1 MVKVVGVRF
10 REAGKIYYFH
20 PADFEIAI
28 GDRVIV
34 ETARGMEFGTAVLV
48 NQDVTDSKFTS
59 KMKSVTRLADDT
71 DFYIHS
77 ENLKRAKDALDICK
91 IKVKEHHLD
100 MKLVDCEYTF
110 DGSKIVFYFTAEERI
125 DFRMLVKDLASI
137 FRTRIELRQI
147 GVRDQAKMIGGLGQC
162 GQQCCCSRFL
172 DEFSPVSIKMAKE
185 QSLSLNPSK
194 ISGTCGRLMC
204 CLNYEQEVYKEHLK
218 DMPRGG
224 TIVLTMDGEGI
235 VVETNTLQKTVKVRI
250 RDENGSESIDTYSV
264 DDISVSKKGASKKSK
279 QTFAKKDKISLDQA
293 QSDFDD

>member
-1 MVKVVGVRF
+1 MVKVVGVCF

-20 PADFEIAI
+20 PANFDIAA
-28 GDRVIV
+28 GDNVIV
-34 ETARGMEFGTAVLV
+34 ETARGMEFGTAVIV
-48 NQDVTDSKFTS
+48 DKDVTDNKYTS
-59 KMKSVTRLADDT
+59 KMKSVTRLADDA
-71 DFYIHS
+71 DFYIHA
-77 ENLKRAKDALDICK
+77 ENLKRAQDALDICK
-91 IKVKEHHLD
+91 IKIKEHHLE

-110 DGSKIVFYFTAEERI
+110 DGSKIVFYFTAEDRI

-185 QSLSLNPSK
+185 QSLSLNPTK

-204 CLNYEQEVYKEHLK
+204 CLNYEQEVYRDHLK

-224 TIVLTMDGEGI
+224 ALVSTIDGEGI

-250 RDENGSESIDTYSV
+250 RDENGTETVDIYSV
-264 DDISVSKKGASKKSK
+264 VDITVLKKGTSKKSK
-279 QTFAKKDKISLDQA
+279 HVPVGKSKSSSEQETSNDED
-293 QSDFDD
+293 

>member
-1 MVKVVGVRF
+1 MVKVVGIRF

-20 PADFEIAI
+20 PANFNISV
-28 GDRVIV
+28 GDHVIV
-34 ETARGMEFGTAVLV
+34 ETSRGMEFGTAVIVDREV
-48 NQDVTDSKFTS
+48 NDSKFTS
-59 KMKSVTRLADDT
+59 KMKFVTRLADDT
-71 DFYIHS
+71 DRYIHE
-77 ENLKRAKDALDICK
+77 ENRKRAIDALDICK
-91 IKVKEHHLD
+91 IKVKEHHLE

-110 DGSKIVFYFTAEERI
+110 DGSKIVFYFTAEDRI

-204 CLNYEQEVYKEHLK
+204 CLNYEQEVYQEHLK

-224 TIVLTMDGEGI
+224 ALVLTPDGEGV
-235 VVETNTLQKTVKVRI
+235 VVETNTLQRKVKVRI
-250 RDENGSESIDTYSV
+250 RQENDTDMIDSYPV
-264 DDISVSKKGASKKSK
+264 EDISIIKKRPVKKS
-279 QTFAKKDKISLDQA
+279 Q
-293 QSDFDD
+293 